1 MPNCDLSFLCFF
13 LKKLEDGE
21 QDLSYERNVHSYT
34 IKQAKRGRDRHP
46 ELSNSIFL
54 YSSKESIN

>member
-1 MPNCDLSFLCFF
+1 MVNKTWATKETS
-13 LKKLEDGE
+13 
-21 QDLSYERNVHSYT
+21 VHSYT

-54 YSSKESIN
+54 YSSEESIN